1 MAKKTNL
8 NPDLTLGINRLV
20 NLGSVTKLINGYIL
34 PKFKGSDDSD
44 MLQAM
49 KNGRG
54 ERIQPSVSDLRMVV
68 RFQRKN
74 KHPHS
79 TKKHK

>member
-1 MAKKTNL
+1 MAEKIDLDKLSTDLRTVIKPDNRYIVSKLTGIWNDANL
-8 NPDLTLGINRLV
+8 LRIR
-20 NLGSVTKLINGYIL
+20 
-34 PKFKGSDDSD
+34 
-44 MLQAM
+44 A
-49 KNGRG
+49 R

-68 RFQRKN
+68 RVQRKN